1 MKHTRRLRVAGRVL
15 SHFFN
20 EDKVQLYRQ
29 DILSEVELL
38 HERGRFSSIDSPPQS
53 SGTSF
58 QEGRMG
64 REDLI
69 EQSGD
74 GAENMACDEELR
86 QEPQDQTLSDTD
98 GRSRHD
104 VQLER
109 EQECVLDCL
118 LRGSFYRSEFDGDK
132 FLALAEFLIGSV
144 FNGVNERTM
153 NKVKADI
160 ITAFARKMTTLLS
173 LTKSQSEQLLS
184 FWKTMIVFTHPP
196 STEIV
201 KRVKASYTS

>member
-1 MKHTRRLRVAGRVL
+1 
-15 SHFFN
+15 
-20 EDKVQLYRQ
+20 
-29 DILSEVELL
+29 
-38 HERGRFSSIDSPPQS
+38 
-53 SGTSF
+53 
-58 QEGRMG
+58 MG